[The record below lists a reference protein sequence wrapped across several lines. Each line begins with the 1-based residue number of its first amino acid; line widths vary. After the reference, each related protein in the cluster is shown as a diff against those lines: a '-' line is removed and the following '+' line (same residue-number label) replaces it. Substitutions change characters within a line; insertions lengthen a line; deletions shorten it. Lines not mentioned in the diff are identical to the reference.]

1 MTKKNNVGV
10 NGKMVS
16 RSRVPYGARGV
27 RGDTGDAF
35 ALIDVEYE
43 FELSWFE
50 WPISTYHCIENKR
63 YIM

>member
-43 FELSWFE
+43 FELS
-50 WPISTYHCIENKR
+50 
-63 YIM
+63 